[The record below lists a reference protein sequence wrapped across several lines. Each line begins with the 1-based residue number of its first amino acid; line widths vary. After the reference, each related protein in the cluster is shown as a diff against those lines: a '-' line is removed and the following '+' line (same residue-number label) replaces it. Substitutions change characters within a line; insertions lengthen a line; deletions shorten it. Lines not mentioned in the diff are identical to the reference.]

1 MKDKDLYYK
10 ELSELREEDFREIR
24 RTIKRIPAK
33 NAAGNADNRKK
44 SGLIVLCC
52 VLSVFV
58 VCLVVG
64 VMLFAG
70 GDRENA
76 DSTTETSNLLAG
88 TWSYDEVTVYSFDGG
103 EHGTLQLPLSTYE
116 FDYVIE
122 GDTVTLN
129 FADESVEDRRYS
141 YTLSG
146 DVLMLTGADGVEYR
160 FVRIE

>member
-1 MKDKDLYYK
+1 M
-10 ELSELREEDFREIR
+10 
-24 RTIKRIPAK
+24 
-33 NAAGNADNRKK
+33 
-44 SGLIVLCC
+44 
-52 VLSVFV
+52 FV
-58 VCLVVG
+58 ICLVVG

-70 GDRENA
+70 SNREIT

-103 EHGTLQLPLSTYE
+103 GHGTLQLPLNTYE

-122 GDTVTLN
+122 DDTVTLN

-146 DVLMLTGADGVEYR
+146 DDLILTSSDGVEYR
-160 FVRIE
+160 FVKVE

>member
-1 MKDKDLYYK
+1 MKDKDLYNK
-10 ELSELREEDFREIR
+10 QLSEFREEDYREIR
-24 RTIKRIPAK
+24 KTIKRIPAK

-58 VCLVVG
+58 ICLVVG

-70 GDRENA
+70 GDR
-76 DSTTETSNLLAG
+76 DITYSTNETNNLLAG
-88 TWSYDEVTVYSFDGG
+88 TWSYDEVTVYTFDGDG
-103 EHGTLQLPLSTYE
+103 HGTLQLPLSTYE

-146 DVLMLTGADGVEYR
+146 DVLILTSIDGVEYR
-160 FVRIE
+160 FFKIE